1 MRKDGSEF
9 RVEISLSPITPR
21 GQQVVGAAIRDVTER
36 KQAEQ
41 ALREA
46 RREAEVANLA
56 KSRFLA
62 TASHDL
68 RQPLQALGLLNGAL
82 RRLVQDE
89 DCRDVLRQQDEA
101 IDAMSR
107 LLNGLLDISKL
118 ESGAIKPQLADF
130 ALAPLCDELRRDFA
144 AVAANKGLRLSIDAT
159 QTRLHSDAAL
169 VGQLLRNLL
178 SNAIKYTNSGSV
190 ELRCIPAAQRVRLE
204 VRDTGVGI
212 PADQLGSIFEEFYQV
227 GVSPNSSR
235 DGYGLGL
242 SIVQRIVKL
251 LETRV
256 EVRSTP
262 GVGSVFSL
270 ELPQAHA
277 PAAAGSGDTRPQ
289 AALQACGSQRILLVE
304 DEPGVRNAMRMLL
317 KIEGYVVTTAAT
329 AEEAIHMLQPA
340 SFDLLV
346 TDYHLEGGRTGTQ
359 VIAAARQA
367 LGPGLKAVLVTGDT
381 SPAVRELPADANLR
395 ITSKPINSDE
405 LLAMVRSL
413 LAPCGEPG
421 PARLGAR
428 DIGRLH
434 QRHVARRGVP
444 QRRGQRADRE
454 VFLAVADR
462 AQHQHVVLP
471 RADQRRQSLLGRTRE
486 HLQSLAADVVLAHQ
500 LREAHGARHAHGFI
514 VLLAFGVQDV
524 EAAACALGQHA
535 GGVQDRARDCRGL
548 RIGNVDRRGEPGR
561 VGPRQ
566 RAGQQHRHRTLAR
579 QLPIAAVQGPLAPRA
594 RALGRL
600 DQDVRTALADPPQQA
615 AMQRLVAVQGTA
627 ERDLLVIQ
635 RRAARG
641 ELAQQRLVGDQ
652 QLDARIE
659 AARQCHGLVEHGVA
673 AGALLDHGEDG
684 NELVHGGA
692 RPQAS
697 RAQARHS
704 EAYGTT
710 RRRSASISAPHF
722 SQSANTPSSSRASA
736 IWMRC
741 SSRVADS
748 SMACSTSSF
757 STTMAAS
764 SLSRGKGS
772 RSRRRSSCTR
782 SMRSRSSAPRSSRR
796 WRVLRSRSWWDISMQ
811 PWSAGRVAADIR
823 RFT

>member
-1 MRKDGSEF
+1 
-9 RVEISLSPITPR
+9 
-21 GQQVVGAAIRDVTER
+21 
-36 KQAEQ
+36 
-41 ALREA
+41 LREA

-144 AVAANKGLRLSIDAT
+144 AVAANTGLRLSIDAT

-413 LAPCGEPG
+413 LAP
-421 PARLGAR
+421 
-428 DIGRLH
+428 
-434 QRHVARRGVP
+434 
-444 QRRGQRADRE
+444 
-454 VFLAVADR
+454 
-462 AQHQHVVLP
+462 
-471 RADQRRQSLLGRTRE
+471 
-486 HLQSLAADVVLAHQ
+486 
-500 LREAHGARHAHGFI
+500 
-514 VLLAFGVQDV
+514 
-524 EAAACALGQHA
+524 
-535 GGVQDRARDCRGL
+535 
-548 RIGNVDRRGEPGR
+548 
-561 VGPRQ
+561 
-566 RAGQQHRHRTLAR
+566 
-579 QLPIAAVQGPLAPRA
+579 
-594 RALGRL
+594 
-600 DQDVRTALADPPQQA
+600 
-615 AMQRLVAVQGTA
+615 
-627 ERDLLVIQ
+627 
-635 RRAARG
+635 
-641 ELAQQRLVGDQ
+641 
-652 QLDARIE
+652 
-659 AARQCHGLVEHGVA
+659 
-673 AGALLDHGEDG
+673 
-684 NELVHGGA
+684 
-692 RPQAS
+692 
-697 RAQARHS
+697 
-704 EAYGTT
+704 
-710 RRRSASISAPHF
+710 
-722 SQSANTPSSSRASA
+722 
-736 IWMRC
+736 
-741 SSRVADS
+741 
-748 SMACSTSSF
+748 
-757 STTMAAS
+757 
-764 SLSRGKGS
+764 
-772 RSRRRSSCTR
+772 
-782 SMRSRSSAPRSSRR
+782 
-796 WRVLRSRSWWDISMQ
+796 
-811 PWSAGRVAADIR
+811 
-823 RFT
+823 